1 MGPLTG
7 VDNIC
12 RHVVDFYGDDAQMAR
27 RVAEHLAGG
36 HSRGEVMVMVVTP
49 AHRVQIERELGRFGI
64 DAAKAASSGTLVHSD
79 AGETLAR
86 LMSGGRLDQA
96 RFYSVVGGLM
106 ESVVG
111 TGARACAYGEMVQLL
126 WEAGRVNEAIALE
139 SLWNELASRFSF
151 SLYCAYRSEA
161 TCEDLDAMRA
171 ICDLHTDVVGDLPDA
186 SRLRWPQETWQTCE
200 AAFSPS
206 PEAARSA
213 RHFVAAAL
221 SRWNMEALS
230 DSAQLVVTELGTNAL
245 RHARSPFTVH
255 LSRTSAKLRIS
266 VWASCSEVPEWRDAA
281 PDATS
286 GRGIAVVHALADS
299 WGWDVHAIEGDH
311 AEGGS
316 RRTGKDVW
324 AELST

>member
-7 VDNIC
+7 VDNTC
-12 RHVVDFYGDDAQMAR
+12 QHVVDFYGDDAQMAR
-27 RVAEHLAGG
+27 RVGEYLAGG
-36 HSRGEVMVMVVTP
+36 HSRGEVMVMIATP
-49 AHRVQIERELGRFGI
+49 AHGVQIERELRSFGI
-64 DAAKAASSGTLVHSD
+64 DVAKAASSGMLVRSD
-79 AGETLAR
+79 AGETLAQF
-86 LMSGGRLDQA
+86 MSGGRLDQA
-96 RFYSVVGGLM
+96 LFDSVMGDLMGSVVR
-106 ESVVG
+106 

-126 WEAGRVNEAIALE
+126 WEAGNVNEAIALE
-139 SLWNELASRFSF
+139 SLWNELASRSSF

-161 TCEDLDAMRA
+161 TCEDLEARRV

-186 SRLRWPQETWQTCE
+186 SRLRRPQDTWQTCE
-200 AAFSPS
+200 AAFAPG

-245 RHARSPFTVH
+245 RHARSQFTVH
-255 LSRTSAKLRIS
+255 LARTSAKLRIS
-266 VWASCSEVPEWRDAA
+266 VWDSCSEVPKWRDAA

-286 GRGIAVVHALADS
+286 GRGIAVVHALADN

-311 AEGGS
+311 ADGGS